1 MLQGV
6 IALLALRAGNNLAPS
21 LGEVAG
27 IKSCRERKKVD
38 EQEMKG
44 DNFQVLLQHL
54 IFFRKE
60 EQELEWEEE
69 EEDKKEE

>member
-1 MLQGV
+1 M
-6 IALLALRAGNNLAPS
+6 APS

-44 DNFQVLLQHL
+44 DNFQVLLQRL

-60 EQELEWEEE
+60 EEQEWEEE
-69 EEDKKEE
+69 EDDKKEE

>member
-1 MLQGV
+1 M
-6 IALLALRAGNNLAPS
+6 APS

-54 IFFRKE
+54 IFIFFRKE
-60 EQELEWEEE
+60 EEQEWEEE
-69 EEDKKEE
+69 EEDDKKEEWEKDEGEY

>member
-1 MLQGV
+1 M
-6 IALLALRAGNNLAPS
+6 LALRAGNNLAPS

-60 EQELEWEEE
+60 EEQEWEEE